1 MATKNSKKKETII
14 EGEFGPIYTQFKN
27 KPKEAIQWLKKQKKG
42 ECVNAL
48 YREDIGY
55 VDMVWGVAEDLTN
68 GTKGYGLAHIIS
80 EHGNEMKQLGF
91 EVEDFIPI
99 VFKFGLYETRKKE
112 TKIYFD
118 NGKIVQEKFI
128 ASYKNEKN
136 RRTFSKDFEIS
147 IDNNGEYWKNVYK
160 DYSNKFTNEMSFWR
174 MYTGLSYKLVMPEI
188 FTE

>member
-112 TKIYFD
+112 TKIYL
-118 NGKIVQEKFI
+118 
-128 ASYKNEKN
+128 
-136 RRTFSKDFEIS
+136 
-147 IDNNGEYWKNVYK
+147 NGETFRLVITTKWYNNPKKILLTAFDLRKVENKNK
-160 DYSNKFTNEMSFWR
+160 ER
-174 MYTGLSYKLVMPEI
+174 AEKLKKKGRP
-188 FTE
+188 